1 MIRGSPRTNPGKEQ
15 TTGIDSGSSD
25 PLCDPC
31 MAFAV
36 MLSGGLLSSNS
47 PLLAARDEFEFGR
60 IQLHRRVSRV
70 DVIPC
75 SLLQGEFI
83 HDYVVKKS

>member
-1 MIRGSPRTNPGKEQ
+1 
-15 TTGIDSGSSD
+15 
-25 PLCDPC
+25 
-31 MAFAV
+31 MALAV
-36 MLSGGLLSSNS
+36 MLSGGLLGSNS

-60 IQLHRRVSRV
+60 IQLYRRVSRG
-70 DVIPC
+70 DVIP